1 MTEPDE
7 KRVDVESGM
16 PATTS
21 QEDIAESRRLNPQD
35 ESIEM
40 NLEENDELVQPCAA
54 PRMSPCRLRAH
65 DGGFDRIESCPAC
78 SLPVHSTDIEGTA
91 GMF

>member
-1 MTEPDE
+1 MGLGTREDNGTEPDE

-21 QEDIAESRRLNPQD
+21 QEDIEESRRLNPQD

-65 DGGFDRIESCPAC
+65 DGG
-78 SLPVHSTDIEGTA
+78 
-91 GMF
+91 